1 MRVSYVA
8 ALLTVVS
15 VVCWAQEF
23 RGTVSGAVTDPSGAA
38 VSNAK
43 VTALE
48 TRTNTRTQTTTD
60 SSGQYVIPFLAPGT
74 YNLTFEAQ
82 GFTQAT
88 RSGIVLQADEH
99 PVIDKRLTVGDVS
112 QKVEVTEAAPLVNSE
127 NASAGQTITT
137 RQVEDIPLDGRTPMI
152 LAQLSMGVISTTQP
166 SLVHPFDLAA
176 PASISIG
183 GLPAQTSELLLDGS
197 PDATWDQRLAFSPP
211 QDAVQQV
218 AVKVFDNDAA
228 YGHTGSGTA
237 NMILKSGTNSPH
249 GSLWEFNQPNSLAA
263 NTYFNDKAGVPAPVT
278 HFNQY
283 GLTAGGPVFI
293 PRVFNGR
300 NKLFW
305 FFAWESLI
313 DSQPNTTL
321 LTVPTAA
328 ERQGDFSALLAAG
341 SQYQLYN
348 PYSAVQNGSTV
359 TRTPFA
365 GNIIPPNLLNPVAQA
380 YLNYYPMP
388 NTLGGPAGIDNYI
401 SNATTND
408 NYISYL
414 GRMDYNMS
422 QRSRLFFDVRNTG
435 YTQTKND
442 YFDNVSNGSTLFRN
456 NWGASADEV
465 YTFTDHTIGDLRL
478 NFTRMDEGHGVLS
491 EGTNPTALGFPSYIA
506 GNSNYLQLPIMALTT
521 FQPLGTNAANLLP
534 SQSLQLFGDVV
545 LARGNHTIKIGAD
558 IRQYR
563 LNAIQFGNS
572 TGTFSFG
579 NTYVRS
585 SSSASSTLAQ
595 GQDLASFLMGLPTS
609 GSYDINT
616 YASLYQYYFAGFVQD
631 DWRVNSRL
639 TVNLG
644 LRFDSETPYDE
655 KYGRTV
661 DGFNYTSANPL
672 ATAAESAYANHP
684 ISQIPAQDFAV
695 NGGLLF
701 ATPGNPA
708 PYKVTTHP
716 FSPRIGAAWN
726 VAKNT
731 VIRAGFG
738 MFVSPIAISNLS
750 TTGTYSTNPQINQE
764 GFSATTSF
772 SVPGSVVTPLNNL
785 SNPFPAG
792 LTAPVGS
799 AAGLGTF
806 EGQTLT
812 FLNPDMKNPYSLR
825 WDLDIQHALTPT
837 LLIEAGYVGN
847 HAVHLPVALTQL
859 NGIPR
864 QYLSNLGVRD
874 TTVNSEL
881 TASVPNPF
889 AGLNTPLN
897 TATTTVLQL
906 LAPFPEFPVGT
917 TAGGFD
923 GSSGV
928 IEQNLSIGSS
938 YFDALMIHAE
948 KRLSHGVSLTAN
960 YMWSKLMEEDTW
972 LNDSDSHLET
982 RISPFDHTQRF
993 VTAVTY
999 QLPVGKGQAINLNSR
1014 LADALLGGWVLNGV
1028 YTAQTGQPIVWANGS
1043 TTSPGDYV
1051 YFGGQGALTVNP
1063 NNTNSPAFNT
1073 ALFATNSNQTFAYHI
1088 RTFSTTFS
1096 NLRQD
1101 GIDQLD
1107 MSLLKSFRFTE
1118 SAYLQLRLET
1128 FNVANHPEFAA
1139 PNVTATSPSFGL
1151 ITSQANRS
1159 RQLQLGARLVF

>member
-1 MRVSYVA
+1 MKFSHVA
-8 ALLTVVS
+8 ALLAALSVVS
-15 VVCWAQEF
+15 YAQEF
-23 RGTVSGAVTDPSGAA
+23 RGTISGVVTDPAGAMVA
-38 VSNAK
+38 NAK
-43 VTALE
+43 VSALE

-74 YNLTFEAQ
+74 YALTFEAP
-82 GFTQAT
+82 GFSQAT
-88 RSGIVLQADEH
+88 RSGIVLQAGEH
-99 PVIDKRLTVGDVS
+99 PLIDIGLTLGDLS
-112 QKVEVTEAAPLVNSE
+112 QKVEVVEAAPLVDSE
-127 NASAGQTITT
+127 NASTGQTITA
-137 RQVEDIPLDGRTPMI
+137 RQVEDLPINGRTPMV

-183 GLPAQTSELLLDGS
+183 GLPSQTSELLMDGS

-237 NMILKSGTNSPH
+237 NMILKTGTNSLH
-249 GSLWEFNQPNSLAA
+249 GSLWEFNQPNNLAA
-263 NTYFNDKAGVPAPVT
+263 NTYFSNKAGVPAPVT

-283 GLTAGGPVFI
+283 GLTAGGPAFV
-293 PRVFNGR
+293 PKVFNGKD
-300 NKLFW
+300 KLFW
-305 FFAWESLI
+305 FFAWESVI
-313 DSQPNTTL
+313 DSQPNTTF

-328 ERQGDFSALLAAG
+328 ERQGDFSALLAVG

-348 PYSAVQNGSTV
+348 PFSAVQNGSTV
-359 TRTPFA
+359 TRSKLS
-365 GNIIPPNLLNPVAQA
+365 GNQIPSSLLNQVAQA
-380 YLNYYPMP
+380 YLNYYPAP
-388 NTLGGPAGIDNYI
+388 NLSGGPTGVNNYV

-414 GRMDYNMS
+414 GRIDYNMT
-422 QRSRLFFDVRNTG
+422 QRSRLFFDIRNTG

-442 YFDNVSNGSTLFRN
+442 YFNNVSNGTTLFRN
-456 NWGASADEV
+456 NWGATADEV

-491 EGTNPTALGFPSYIA
+491 QGLNPTVLGLPSYLA
-506 GNSNYLQLPIMALTT
+506 ASSNYLQLPIIALTT
-521 FQPLGTNAANLLP
+521 YQPLGANAANLLP

-585 SSSASSTLAQ
+585 SSSASSTVAQ

-616 YASLYQYYFAGFVQD
+616 YSSLYSYYFAGFVQD
-631 DWRVNSRL
+631 DWRVSSTL
-639 TVNLG
+639 TLNLG
-644 LRFDSETPYDE
+644 LRFDTETSYSE

-661 DGFNYTSANPL
+661 DGFDFTSANPL
-672 ATAAESAYANHP
+672 AAAAQAAYANHP
-684 ISQIPAQDFAV
+684 ISQIPAQNFAV

-701 ATPGNPA
+701 ASPGNPA
-708 PYKVTTHP
+708 PYNVTTHP
-716 FSPRIGAAWN
+716 FSPRIGAAWS

-738 MFVSPIAISNLS
+738 MFVSPITIANLS
-750 TTGTYSTNPQINQE
+750 VAGNYSTNPLINQE
-764 GFSATTSF
+764 GFSASTAF
-772 SVPGSVVTPLNNL
+772 SVPGGVVTPTTSL
-785 SNPFPAG
+785 SNPFPSG

-812 FLNPDMKNPYSLR
+812 FLNPNMKNPYSLR
-825 WDLDIQHALTPT
+825 WNLDLQHTITPS
-837 LLIEAGYVGN
+837 LLVEAAYIGN
-847 HAVHLPVALTQL
+847 HAVHLPVAVTQL

-864 QYLSNLGVRD
+864 QYLSTLAVRD
-874 TTVNSEL
+874 AAVNSAL

-889 AGLNTPLN
+889 AGLATTLN
-897 TATTTVLQL
+897 TATTTVAQL
-906 LAPFPEFPVGT
+906 LAPHPQFPVGT
-917 TAGGFD
+917 SPGGFN
-923 GSSGV
+923 GSSGI
-928 IEQNLSIGSS
+928 IEQNLGIGGS
-938 YFDALMIHAE
+938 YFDALALRAE
-948 KRLSHGVSLTAN
+948 KRLSHGLSLTAN
-960 YMWSKLMEEDTW
+960 YLWSKLIEEDSW
-972 LNDSDSHLET
+972 LNDSDSRLEK
-982 RISPFDHTQRF
+982 RVSPFDHTQRF
-993 VTAVTY
+993 VMAATY
-999 QLPVGKGQAINLNSR
+999 QLPIGKGRALNLNSR
-1014 LADALLGGWVLNGV
+1014 LADALFGGWVLNGL
-1028 YTAQTGQPIVWANGS
+1028 YSKQTGQPILWANGS

-1051 YFGGQGALTVNP
+1051 YYGGPGSLGLNSH
-1063 NNTNSPAFNT
+1063 NTNSPAFNT
-1073 ALFATNSNQTFAYHI
+1073 ALFATNSTQTFAYHI

-1096 NLRQD
+1096 DLRQD
-1101 GIDQLD
+1101 GINQLD
-1107 MSLLKSFRFTE
+1107 MSLLKSFRFSE
-1118 SAYLQLRLET
+1118 SSYLQLRLET
-1128 FNVANHPEFAA
+1128 FNLANHPEFAG
-1139 PNVTATSPSFGL
+1139 PNMTATSPSFGV
-1151 ITSQANRS
+1151 INSQANRS